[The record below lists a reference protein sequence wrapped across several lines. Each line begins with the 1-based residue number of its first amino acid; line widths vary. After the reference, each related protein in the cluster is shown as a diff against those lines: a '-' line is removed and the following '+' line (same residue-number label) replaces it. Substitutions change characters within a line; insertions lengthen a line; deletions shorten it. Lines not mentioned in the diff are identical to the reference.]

1 MKKLI
6 CFLSIFLVCG
16 SAFAQVKY
24 GHIRY
29 DETGNVIAEGR
40 QVTHRT
46 DHANLDTL
54 TSVLTGTFAYDTL
67 NNVLVYFD
75 GITWA
80 DVGSGGATG
89 ATGATGADGATGA
102 TGATGADGAT
112 GATGADGATG
122 ATGATGADGDSFFE
136 RTNGHINPVTVT
148 DSVGI
153 GTDTPSA
160 TLDVLGTALISND
173 TLSITNKTVDY
184 SLGGAIDVK
193 EKTARLEYK
202 QGTNLDTLLY
212 VMVGKRDFV
221 GLGAAE
227 SIYMGSMHRSSGWF
241 GVSMDIRNEE
251 LSVKTA
257 GNLLNGDPQNE
268 LIFNSEGLELTLG
281 EGISA
286 NFRIS
291 DEDDNTFFIA
301 DKNTVEIANDLKL
314 TNGSEGLNKVL
325 TSDADGVATW
335 SNINTV
341 NASTIPAYAD
351 NAAAVTGIGVGK
363 FYYVDV
369 SGEYEVRISH

>member
-80 DVGSGGATG
+80 DVGSGGAT
-89 ATGATGADGATGA
+89 
-102 TGATGADGAT
+102 GAT

>member
-89 ATGATGADGATGA
+89 ATGATGADG
-102 TGATGADGAT
+102 
-112 GATGADGATG
+112 
-122 ATGATGADGDSFFE
+122 DSFFE

-173 TLSITNKTVDY
+173 TISITNQTVDY

>member
-80 DVGSGGATG
+80 DVGSG
-89 ATGATGADGATGA
+89 
-102 TGATGADGAT
+102 
-112 GATGADGATG
+112 GATG